1 VFVLLLV
8 VALSP
13 ALFAAGVA
21 REACFPVEDLPER
34 LRPKA
39 QEIILK
45 MMDSESL
52 FTIVGRIKP
61 IGAGF
66 WRTRFEVEEPALEDV
81 ADVRE
86 VLTTV
91 RCGDEFFAG
100 LVCHSRTH
108 SGKRYV
114 SAFVAHRPTL
124 RRMLRERSA
133 FWAPFG
139 LTPNSH
145 PLEVMLKT
153 EHMSN
158 YDRCR
163 GFGYIYGYPK
173 YAVDFFVAAARHR
186 VETGESVKRTFVQ
199 IPTFARKTGGFVYAA
214 PEDHVEN
221 EADRELKLRAEAVL
235 NTYRSLRER
244 YIGEGKP
251 GVVALLRDWFD
262 DGAGLCSSA
271 NARTDGRLS
280 ITGLAGLQP
289 SQRPIVVTIGT
300 CAWNAPQPEPSCR
313 MTRPI
318 GKRLFMIQ

>member
-1 VFVLLLV
+1 LLA

-45 MMDSESL
+45 MMDSEAL
-52 FTIVGRIKP
+52 FTIVGGIKP
-61 IGAGF
+61 MSAGF
-66 WRTRFEVEEPALEDV
+66 WRTRFEAEEPALEDV
-81 ADVRE
+81 ADMRE
-86 VLTTV
+86 VLTAV

-100 LVCHSRTH
+100 LLCHGRTK

-145 PLEVMLKT
+145 PLEVILETK
-153 EHMSN
+153 HASK
-158 YDRCR
+158 YDVCR
-163 GFGYIYGYPK
+163 GFGYLFGYPE
-173 YAVDFFVAAARHR
+173 YAVDFFVAAARR
-186 VETGESVKRTFVQ
+186 KDETGESVKRTFMQ
-199 IPTFARKTGGFVYAA
+199 IPTFARETGGFVYAA
-214 PEDHVEN
+214 PGDHVEN
-221 EADRELKLRAEAVL
+221 EADRELRLRAEAVL
-235 NTYRSLRER
+235 KAYRSLRER
-244 YIGEGKP
+244 YVGEGKP

-262 DGAGLCSSA
+262 DGDGFCSSA

-280 ITGLAGLQP
+280 IPCSAGLQP
-289 SQRPIVVTIGT
+289 IQRPIVVTMGS
-300 CAWNAPQPEPSCR
+300 CAS
-313 MTRPI
+313 
-318 GKRLFMIQ
+318 LFGS